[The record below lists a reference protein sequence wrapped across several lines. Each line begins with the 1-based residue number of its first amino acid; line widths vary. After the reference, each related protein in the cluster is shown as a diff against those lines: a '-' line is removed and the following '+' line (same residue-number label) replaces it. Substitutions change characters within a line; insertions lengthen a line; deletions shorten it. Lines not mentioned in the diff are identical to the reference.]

1 MNTDLFNFWLVS
13 FLVPELEIGD
23 TVIMDNAT
31 FHKSEKTKKI
41 IQDAQC
47 NLIFLPPYSPDLNPI
62 EKFWANFKAKVK
74 KHIDRFKSLAE
85 TIDFVFRED
94 HLKFE

>member
-1 MNTDLFNFWLVS
+1 MNTDLFNFWLVN

-31 FHKSEKTKKI
+31 FHKSEKTKNI

-62 EKFWANFKAKVK
+62 EKFGANFKAKVK
-74 KHIDRFKSLAE
+74 KNIDRFKSLAD
-85 TIDFVFRED
+85 TVDFVFRED